1 MKTFWFVILNI
12 LLSTNIHLIF
22 LAVMFFALCFFTT
35 DMSWYLLT
43 AILLVF
49 LINHFVKITIF
60 PTIYTL
66 CAKKDS
72 KCLNFWNKLI
82 NNKDY
87 KKETL
92 ILAGTLDLVALI
104 LCCLAFESL
113 GFLIFILMGCGVLT
127 SYIWF
132 FIWYKSYNTKR
143 QKIFSNIYKG
153 MVCIFVILTLLLVV
167 LAYCDRVSFDDITKY
182 DKMHKKV
189 KSYYD
194 ITHFPEKLP
203 SNATDYYFEF
213 EDSFRG
219 YNNYYVKFST
229 SGDYIT
235 AEKDKFKTQCKIL
248 TDKNHFRDIR
258 PRAMSLEI
266 ENADETC
273 FLSTSSYGDKYTSG
287 ISIYNDTNTIYY
299 FFANY

>member
-1 MKTFWFVILNI
+1 MSNFFFIAMN
-12 LLSTNIHLIF
+12 IF
-22 LAVMFFALCFFTT
+22 LAFNAIPFFVFVLIGAMIL
-35 DMSWYLLT
+35 WVPYLDEYLSYI
-43 AILLVF
+43 ILLAF
-49 LINHFVKITIF
+49 LTNHFVKITIF

-113 GFLIFILMGCGVLT
+113 GFLIFILMGGGVLT

-153 MVCIFVILTLLLVV
+153 MVGIFVILILLLVV
-167 LAYCDRVSFDDITKY
+167 LAYFDRVSFDDITKY
-182 DKMHKKV
+182 AKMHKKV
-189 KSYYD
+189 KNYYD
-194 ITHFPEKLP
+194 INHFPEKLP
-203 SNATDYYFEF
+203 SNATDYYFQF
-213 EDSFRG
+213 EDSFDG
-219 YNNYYVKFST
+219 YNDYYVRFST
-229 SGDYIT
+229 DKTYIENEKNKFKGRCDKSINNDYFNDFHFRTLDSELINSGDL
-235 AEKDKFKTQCKIL
+235 CIL
-248 TDKNHFRDIR
+248 HKSTDNER
-258 PRAMSLEI
+258 
-266 ENADETC
+266 
-273 FLSTSSYGDKYTSG
+273 YTSG

>member
-1 MKTFWFVILNI
+1 
-12 LLSTNIHLIF
+12 
-22 LAVMFFALCFFTT
+22 LA
-35 DMSWYLLT
+35 
-43 AILLVF
+43 F
-49 LINHFVKITIF
+49 LINHFIKIVIF

-66 CAKKDS
+66 CEKEDS

-87 KKETL
+87 KKEIL
-92 ILAGTLDLVALI
+92 ILAGTLDLATLF
-104 LCCLAFESL
+104 LYCLAFDSL
-113 GFLIFILMGCGVLT
+113 GLLIFILMGGGVLT
-127 SYIWF
+127 SYVCF
-132 FIWYKSYNTKR
+132 FIWYKFYNTKHK
-143 QKIFSNIYKG
+143 QTLSN
-153 MVCIFVILTLLLVV
+153 VCKWIVSIFVILILLLVV
-167 LAYCDRVSFDDITKY
+167 SAYCDRVSFDDITKY

-189 KSYYD
+189 KKYYD
-194 ITHFPEKLP
+194 INHFPEKLP
-203 SNATDYYFEF
+203 SNATDYYFQF

-248 TDKNHFRDIR
+248 TDKNHFRNIR
-258 PRAMSLEI
+258 PRPMSLEI
-266 ENADETC
+266 EEADETC
-273 FLSTSSYGDKYTSG
+273 FLSISSYGDKYTSG

>member
-1 MKTFWFVILNI
+1 MN
-12 LLSTNIHLIF
+12 IF
-22 LAVMFFALCFFTT
+22 LAFNAIPFFVFVLIGAMIL
-35 DMSWYLLT
+35 WVPYLDEYLSYI
-43 AILLVF
+43 ILLAF

-92 ILAGTLDLVALI
+92 ILAGTLDLVALL

-113 GFLIFILMGCGVLT
+113 GLLIFILIGGGVLT

-143 QKIFSNIYKG
+143 QKTFSNIYKG
-153 MVCIFVILTLLLVV
+153 MVGIFVLLTLLLVV
-167 LAYCDRVSFDDITKY
+167 LAYCNRVSFDDITKY

-189 KSYYD
+189 KNYYD

-203 SNATDYYFEF
+203 SNATEYYFQF

-273 FLSTSSYGDKYTSG
+273 FLSISSYGDKYTSG

-299 FFANY
+299 FLANY

>member
-12 LLSTNIHLIF
+12 FLSTNIHLFFLPAIF
-22 LAVMFFALCFFTT
+22 FVLCFLIPDT
-35 DMSWYLLT
+35 SWYMITAALL
-43 AILLVF
+43 AF
-49 LINHFVKITIF
+49 LISHFVKIVIF
-60 PTIYTL
+60 PTIYTF
-66 CAKKDS
+66 CEKKNS

-87 KKETL
+87 KKEIL
-92 ILAGTLDLVALI
+92 IIAGTLDFVSLF

-113 GFLIFILMGCGVLT
+113 GLLIFILMGGGVLT
-127 SYIWF
+127 SYVWF
-132 FIWYKSYNTKR
+132 FIWYKFYNTKHK
-143 QKIFSNIYKG
+143 QTLSNVCKWI
-153 MVCIFVILTLLLVV
+153 VCIFVILSLLLIV
-167 LAYCDRVSFDDITKY
+167 LAYCNRVSFDDITQY

-189 KSYYD
+189 KNYYS

-203 SNATDYYFEF
+203 SNATNYYFEF
-213 EDSFRG
+213 EDAFDG

-258 PRAMSLEI
+258 PRPMSLEI
-266 ENADETC
+266 EEADETC
-273 FLSTSSYGDKYTSG
+273 FLSISSYADKYTSG